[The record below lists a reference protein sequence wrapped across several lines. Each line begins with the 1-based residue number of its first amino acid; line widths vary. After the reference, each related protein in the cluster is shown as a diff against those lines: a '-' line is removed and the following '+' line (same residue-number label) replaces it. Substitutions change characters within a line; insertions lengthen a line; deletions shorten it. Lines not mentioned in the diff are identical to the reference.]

1 MEKAPS
7 RFPRN
12 TAGAGKPSQPKAE
25 QGGALHV
32 RQVMKWTHIS
42 AAVTGR
48 GRHVMNGVSAV
59 TVRFLVLLVCVITL
73 ALLKCGL
80 VVFFIT
86 VSPSFPMAANISC
99 PSSPIPLVAHY
110 PLLSPPR
117 QDVLGG
123 DS

>member
-12 TAGAGKPSQPKAE
+12 TAGAGKPSQPKPE
-25 QGGALHV
+25 HGGALHV

-59 TVRFLVLLVCVITL
+59 TVCLLVLLVCVITL

-80 VVFFIT
+80 VVFFLI
-86 VSPSFPMAANISC
+86 FFIFY
-99 PSSPIPLVAHY
+99 LFE
-110 PLLSPPR
+110 R
-117 QDVLGG
+117 DR
-123 DS
+123 DSQ